1 MYKQFIAACSLTGAL
16 MLSSC
21 SPTPPVAHDVS
32 IIPIPKEIKNA
43 NGQFTLK
50 DGMTIGVADKQ
61 LLPAANYLSGLLSRS
76 TGYIYNVREHIIHT
90 VFQHQQHE
98 SESKGTDNPHKLLAG
113 TGREV
118 EEVAFAIVIAGSAD
132 AKPSANNQEQ
142 VNKNRYPVQRFPQ
155 TIVPR
160 YHIISLC
167 Y

>member
-32 IIPIPKEIKNA
+32 IIPVPKEIKNA

-76 TGYIYNVREHIIHT
+76 TGYIIMYARET
-90 VFQHQQHE
+90 VIY
-98 SESKGTDNPHKLLAG
+98 LWL
-113 TGREV
+113 
-118 EEVAFAIVIAGSAD
+118 
-132 AKPSANNQEQ
+132 
-142 VNKNRYPVQRFPQ
+142 
-155 TIVPR
+155 
-160 YHIISLC
+160 
-167 Y
+167 